1 MGNFFHELKSIQENA
16 NCHTIIVTGDINFNT
31 TDWQSMTANT
41 DYELVCLDILL
52 DHDYTE
58 MLNKGGTQLNVLLCN
73 NPDTVSSTRR
83 DRWLTARYKT
93 NETLCSDHSAYWT
106 NLECTTPSANKP
118 PKIVYAFKKA
128 DFKKLNDSIIKNP
141 FTPFC
146 YSNVDHL
153 VHSWYEWIRNLIDKN
168 IPRITKH
175 RATLPPWI
183 SNATCHLLKQLQTL
197 NRRKNLYSVSH
208 QLKVRQMERKISA
221 AAEKDLEAFEALV
234 NSAIPV
240 NNSGQISNSQ
250 HRHIQISDSYIRSG
264 QSWAFQQLFRKCL
277 WVWTSDW
284 KHGYLWKR
292 QLEHLKTDGTL
303 HQIHSQR
310 IGNQQSKWTG
320 QHWKHSPQ
328 KVLGV
333 NL

>member
-1 MGNFFHELKSIQENA
+1 
-16 NCHTIIVTGDINFNT
+16 
-31 TDWQSMTANT
+31 MTANT

-58 MLNKGGTQLNVLLCN
+58 MLNKGGTQVDVLLCN
-73 NPDTVSSTRR
+73 NPDTVSSTGR

-93 NETLCSDHSAYWT
+93 NETLCSDHRAYRT

-118 PKIVYAFKKA
+118 PKLVYAVKKA

-141 FTPFC
+141 FTTFC

-183 SNATCHLLKQLQTL
+183 SNATSHLLKQLQTL

-208 QLKVRQMERKISA
+208 QLKVRQMERKIST
-221 AAEKDLEAFEALV
+221 AAEKDLEAFEAEVFEIERLV
-234 NSAIPV
+234 KFSDTCQQ
-240 NNSGQISNSQ
+240 SGTNPQFPTPSHTN
-250 HRHIQISDSYIRSG
+250 
-264 QSWAFQQLFRKCL
+264 L
-277 WVWTSDW
+277 
-284 KHGYLWKR
+284 R
-292 QLEHLKTDGTL
+292 QLRQIKTKLSFSTTSSQVSLGLNIRLKAWIPT
-303 HQIHSQR
+303 
-310 IGNQQSKWTG
+310 KEAA
-320 QHWKHSPQ
+320 
-328 KVLGV
+328 
-333 NL
+333 